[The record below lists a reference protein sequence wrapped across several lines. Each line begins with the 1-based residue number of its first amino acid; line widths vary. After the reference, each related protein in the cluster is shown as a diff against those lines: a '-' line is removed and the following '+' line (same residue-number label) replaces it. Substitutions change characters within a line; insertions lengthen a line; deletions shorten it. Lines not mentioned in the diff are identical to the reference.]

1 MHLKRNSMNRTI
13 GRGLTFIL
21 LLGSLLFMGCGKEVI
36 PSFKPEG
43 HSMGS
48 STPLAGSQMGEESL
62 GNVGGNLYGSNPDM
76 ASDEYKKKYGRST
89 APLLPIYFDF
99 DRDTIRDDQVD
110 NLTKNGNY
118 LLENP
123 AVRIMIAGNCDERGT
138 AEYNMGLGERRAI
151 NAKEFLVQM
160 GVANDRIRT
169 VSFGDEMPLFPD
181 SDEWSWARNR
191 RDDFVI
197 E

>member
-1 MHLKRNSMNRTI
+1 MNMTNR
-13 GRGLTFIL
+13 LFLLFIL
-21 LLGSLLFMGCGKEVI
+21 MSMLSLFGCGKEGALG
-36 PSFKPEG
+36 FKPEG

-48 STPLAGSQMGEESL
+48 SSSMNKEGSLMGEESL
-62 GNVGGNLYGSNPDM
+62 FNVGGSDIYGSNPDM
-76 ASDEYKKKYGRST
+76 ESDEYKKQYGRST

-99 DRDTIRDDQVD
+99 DRDSIRDDQVE
-110 NLTKNGNY
+110 NLKKNGEY
-118 LLENP
+118 LLDNP
-123 AVRIMIAGNCDERGT
+123 AKRIMIAGNCDERGT

-151 NAKEFLVQM
+151 NAKRFLVNM
-160 GVANDRIRT
+160 GIAEDRIRT
-169 VSFGDEMPLFPD
+169 VSFGDEMPLFPE

>member
-1 MHLKRNSMNRTI
+1 MNRTI
-13 GRGLTFIL
+13 RRALASIL
-21 LLGSLLFMGCGKEVI
+21 VIGSLLIIGCGKEVI
-36 PSFKPEG
+36 QKPEG
-43 HSMGS
+43 HSMGR
-48 STPLAGSQMGEESL
+48 STPLVADDSQMGEESL
-62 GNVGGNLYGSNPDM
+62 ANVGGNSLYGSNPDM
-76 ASDEYKKKYGRST
+76 ESDEYKKQYGRST

-99 DRDTIRDDQVD
+99 DRDAIRDDQVD
-110 NLTKNGNY
+110 NLKKNGNY

-151 NAKEFLVQM
+151 NAKRFLVQM
-160 GVANDRIRT
+160 GIAEDRIRT
-169 VSFGDEMPLFPD
+169 VSFGDEMPLFPG

>member
-1 MHLKRNSMNRTI
+1 MNRTI
-13 GRGLTFIL
+13 RRALVFVTVI
-21 LLGSLLFMGCGKEVI
+21 GSLLFVGCGKEVI
-36 PSFKPEG
+36 QSFKPEG
-43 HSMGS
+43 HTMGR
-48 STPLAGSQMGEESL
+48 STPLVGDASGMGEESL
-62 GNVGGNLYGSNPDM
+62 ANVGGNNLYGSNPDM
-76 ASDEYKKKYGRST
+76 ESDEYKKQYGRST

-99 DRDTIRDDQVD
+99 DRDAIRDDQVD
-110 NLTKNGNY
+110 NLKKNGNY

-151 NAKEFLVQM
+151 NAKRFLIQM
-160 GVANDRIRT
+160 GIAEDRIRT
-169 VSFGDEMPLFPD
+169 VSFGDELPLFPG